1 MDNAHIHPNMTKDLA
16 TICQLVVTQWL
27 SDMFD
32 QDEEAGRLACEM
44 IDQGLARLELHT
56 VFSQGRMPAHR
67 LLLEPADGVGD
78 PVEVAVL
85 GCQPVEPT
93 PAGLEARFWFYGRL
107 SHWQRK
113 H

>member
-1 MDNAHIHPNMTKDLA
+1 MSNGIHPNMTKDLA
-16 TICQLVVTQWL
+16 TICQLVVNQWL

-56 VFSQGRMPAHR
+56 VFLQGRTPAHR
-67 LLLEPADGVGD
+67 LLLKPADGVGD

-85 GCQPVEPT
+85 GCRPVEPT
-93 PAGLEARFWFYGRL
+93 PAGLETRFWFYGRL
-107 SHWQRK
+107 SHWQQK